1 MAAPPVTQ
9 DELLPLA
16 NPGSQW
22 FGDRG
27 EGEDEA
33 MTPKGDKPAPQAGE
47 SGQGLGAGAG
57 EVAPRELGSGPARP
71 PPVAMETASTG
82 KAGTTPQ
89 MASGTR
95 VPQPVPV
102 SAARLCT
109 FLTLY
114 REHQPHLPRP
124 STPFA
129 TGDCKY

>member
-16 NPGSQW
+16 DPGSQW

-33 MTPKGDKPAPQAGE
+33 RTPKGDQPAPQAGE
-47 SGQGLGAGAG
+47 SGQGLGAGAR

-82 KAGTTPQ
+82 KAGGDYP
-89 MASGTR
+89 ANGVGGP
-95 VPQPVPV
+95 VPARVPV

-109 FLTLY
+109 FLALATV
-114 REHQPHLPRP
+114 
-124 STPFA
+124 STNLTPNPLCH
-129 TGDCKY
+129 GRL

>member
-47 SGQGLGAGAG
+47 SGQGLGAEDR

-82 KAGTTPQ
+82 KAGGSTPQ
-89 MASGTR
+89 MASGTG
-95 VPQPVPV
+95 VPQRVRF
-102 SAARLCT
+102 SAAHLCT
-109 FLTLY
+109 FLAL
-114 REHQPHLPRP
+114 
-124 STPFA
+124 STVSTNLTPPTHFA
-129 TGDCKY
+129 TGDCKS